1 MKKLSTLIAIALMLV
16 IGSVYAAWSYA
27 QGTTA
32 SNEITREI
40 NMAQVNTDSNK
51 GSIVATPN
59 DVAFL
64 VDDLGTQD
72 WVAELTGTG
81 KFTLK
86 FIPAAG
92 ADASL
97 STTGIKM
104 IATVTVVYT
113 GTDAPTYEG
122 VDSEGNTV
130 KVVPLQAKTGGAN
143 VITIQGDG
151 VNGTTELT
159 VAQIIGA
166 LDFCEGKSVKLP
178 TKADND
184 KFHEVLKNYTIKI
197 VVSEVVTGN

>member
-51 GSIVATPN
+51 GSIAATPN
-59 DVAFL
+59 NVAFL
-64 VDDLGTQD
+64 VDDVGEKD
-72 WVAELTGTG
+72 WVAVLVGTG
-81 KFTLK
+81 DFKLE

-92 ADASL
+92 ADSSL

-104 IATVTVVYT
+104 IATVTVVHT
-113 GTDAPTYEG
+113 GDTAPTYTG
-122 VDSEGNTV
+122 VDKDDNAVT
-130 KVVPLQAKTGGAN
+130 VVPLQAAADN
-143 VITIQGDG
+143 VIDITGNGRDG
-151 VNGTTELT
+151 ATLLT
-159 VAQIIGA
+159 AADIVSA
-166 LDFCEGKSVKLP
+166 LNFCEGKSIKLP

>member
-1 MKKLSTLIAIALMLV
+1 
-16 IGSVYAAWSYA
+16 
-27 QGTTA
+27 
-32 SNEITREI
+32 
-40 NMAQVNTDSNK
+40 
-51 GSIVATPN
+51 
-59 DVAFL
+59 
-64 VDDLGTQD
+64 VDDVGEKD
-72 WVAELTGTG
+72 WVAVLVGTG
-81 KFTLK
+81 DFKLE